1 MEGVDVSV
9 IIIIIISEYLYLINK
24 VAFLNIFLVEVCI
37 LMSALL
43 VKKEIH

>member
-24 VAFLNIFLVEVCI
+24 VTFLNIFLVEVCI